1 VGLLYK
7 VAAPMI
13 IFVFTGQAPLI
24 LLVAL
29 LILVYLTGL
38 ELWQEKDLEFLIKA
52 WWVLLVLLFHVFGY
66 AVFRVWLA
74 KRRRN
79 ASTSREP
86 GAGAPP

>member
-1 VGLLYK
+1 M

-13 IFVFTGQAPLI
+13 VFVFTGQAPLI

-38 ELWQEKDLEFLIKA
+38 ELWQEKDLPFLIKA
-52 WWVLLVLLFHVFGY
+52 WWVLLVFLLHVFGY

-74 KRRRN
+74 MRRRK
-79 ASTSREP
+79 APTSHEP
-86 GAGAPP
+86 GEGAPP